1 MLIPKLPDTVSY
13 KFRTFIFGLAT
24 VVSII
29 VAIVISNFMS
39 DSIVQ
44 TIMWIV
50 FSLFT
55 VIFLSMTVYSGIK
68 AHFINE

>member
-1 MLIPKLPDTVSY
+1 MLIPKWPDTVSY
-13 KFRTFIFGLAT
+13 KFRAFLFGIGT
-24 VVSII
+24 IVSII

-39 DSIVQ
+39 VSIVQ

-55 VIFLSMTVYSGIK
+55 LIFLSITVYSGIK
-68 AHFINE
+68 AYFINE

>member
-55 VIFLSMTVYSGIK
+55 VIFLSLTVYSGIK
-68 AHFINE
+68 AYFINE

>member
-39 DSIVQ
+39 DSVVQ

-55 VIFLSMTVYSGIK
+55 VIFLSLTVYSGIK
-68 AHFINE
+68 AYFINE